1 MSMAEQ
7 SLELDVHEGEGEA
20 ADGVSGQATPKS
32 WQEELEEHGET
43 GGERRHGTEDGDA
56 PPCAGGEIAADK
68 GGGEGSESQDENHA
82 GVVAVGTPLL
92 LSGDAV
98 LDQGSSPGAE
108 SAKPRRELKA
118 QNSHPEAPPK
128 KDRKTGDDTEN
139 ALSTEGPT
147 DVGAT
152 GQTAEHFELPSRANG
167 ERSKVRQRHVE
178 PGGSHPGAPKVKS
191 QHILARSLSLG
202 RAAAERAQGWLNR
215 SAARRSSSDGKL
227 AHEMVAADAGVS
239 HDRRLLLSGARPLR
253 SDRGCRLAALQKQTQ
268 QDATTEAAQ
277 QPKRDIE
284 AQIKDL
290 LAKEDY
296 AGAAA
301 PQKKAW
307 LDAPIE
313 TEQRSKS
320 GVEAPA

>member
-1 MSMAEQ
+1 MGLLRSAMSMAEQ

-20 ADGVSGQATPKS
+20 ADGVSGQAAPIGEQKN
-32 WQEELEEHGET
+32 QGRDGAALEVLEEHGET
-43 GGERRHGTEDGDA
+43 GGERRHGTEDGEA

-118 QNSHPEAPPK
+118 QISHPETPPK
-128 KDRKTGDDTEN
+128 KHRKTGADTEN
-139 ALSTEGPT
+139 ALSTEGTT

-178 PGGSHPGAPKVKS
+178 PGGSHPGAPKTKS
-191 QHILARSLSLG
+191 QIILARSLS
-202 RAAAERAQGWLNR
+202 
-215 SAARRSSSDGKL
+215 
-227 AHEMVAADAGVS
+227 
-239 HDRRLLLSGARPLR
+239 
-253 SDRGCRLAALQKQTQ
+253 
-268 QDATTEAAQ
+268 
-277 QPKRDIE
+277 
-284 AQIKDL
+284 
-290 LAKEDY
+290 
-296 AGAAA
+296 
-301 PQKKAW
+301 
-307 LDAPIE
+307 
-313 TEQRSKS
+313 
-320 GVEAPA
+320 